1 MILGGKAIQQ
11 RIKAGDIFR
20 KDTSVDGS
28 IKEASY
34 ALRIAK
40 DGLLINGRFYEPGDK
55 YQDPYIE
62 IEPGNIAILSTIE
75 RLNMPDD
82 LVGSLGIRLKYA
94 LQGLTGLMGIQV
106 DPLYGSDKQDER
118 LFIRVM
124 NVGKQSIRLWPG
136 EEVFTFELQQVYDVK
151 HPEPKEDT
159 WTRIKD
165 GFRYQSD
172 LSWSYSVQ
180 LERNLSKQAEG
191 IRDYL
196 QPLVMFGVF
205 LLAVT
210 ILTASLAVLLSM
222 RETPTAQ
229 VPDWFTNWAWIVL
242 MVTLGIAA
250 IATAAMGGAIVLASA
265 PMAFSF
271 LKRK

>member
-11 RIKAGDIFR
+11 RIEVGEIFR
-20 KDTSVDGS
+20 KDTCVDGS

-34 ALRIAK
+34 ALRIAN
-40 DGLLINGRFYEPGDK
+40 DGLLINGHFYEPGEK

-151 HPEPKEDT
+151 HPEPKEGT

-210 ILTASLAVLLSM
+210 ILAASLAVLLSM
-222 RETPTAQ
+222 RETPTTQ
-229 VPDWFTNWAWIVL
+229 VPDWFTNWAWVVL

-250 IATAAMGGAIVLASA
+250 IATAAMGFAVVLASA
-265 PMAFSF
+265 PTAFSF